1 MFYVHPNPPSLRH
14 TLQKMYVSK
23 YRRESLKLSKKIFRN
38 TIDIKLEGGTFLSKL
53 HFWQKPNPRKKNP
66 LGGPEYFS
74 VPNFVFVYVR
84 NVYCIKRGGGGE
96 GPPAPPLLCEFQV
109 FQLRRRG
116 YCRPPPPAM
125 LLKLY
130 LFSLPMEK
138 EMRWRNSIF

>member
-1 MFYVHPNPPSLRH
+1 MFYVHHNPPSLRH
-14 TLQKMYVSK
+14 TLQKMCVSK
-23 YRRESLKLSKKIFRN
+23 YRRDSLKLSKKIFWN

-53 HFWQKPNPRKKNP
+53 HFWQKPNPRKKKSP
-66 LGGPEYFS
+66 RRSGIFLRPKLCLCLCTQCLLYKEGRAG
-74 VPNFVFVYVR
+74 
-84 NVYCIKRGGGGE
+84 